1 MTTAPEDCTEDHL
14 LNGRVALRQP
24 RQGFRAGLDAVLLA
38 AFIPARPGESVL
50 EAGAGSGAAFLCL
63 AARVPGL
70 AIRAVEREPSMAAL
84 ARDNAARAGLNA
96 QIEEGDVADLA
107 LARRLGP
114 VAHGF
119 ANPPYWPGGT
129 PPPGAIRRA
138 ATHEKGA
145 ALAAWVAFLAAAIA
159 PRGSL
164 SLILPAARFD
174 AAVAALGTS
183 GFGAVELFPLWPR
196 QGVAAKR
203 VLLRARKGSRA
214 PARVW
219 PGLVLHEA
227 DGRFTSEAEAIL
239 RDAAGL
245 QLAKRD
251 GAESLRA

>member
-1 MTTAPEDCTEDHL
+1 MTTVPDDFTEDHL

-38 AFIPARPGESVL
+38 AFIPAKPGEAVL
-50 EAGAGSGAAFLCL
+50 EAGPGSGAAFLCL

-70 AIRAVEREPSMAAL
+70 AIRAVERESAMAVL
-84 ARDNAARAGLNA
+84 AQENAARAGLAA

-138 ATHEKGA
+138 ATHEAGPG
-145 ALAAWVAFLAAAIA
+145 LSQWVGFLAAAIA

-174 AAVAALGTS
+174 AAAAAMREA
-183 GFGAVELFPLWPR
+183 GFGAMELLPLWPR
-196 QGVAAKR
+196 AGIAAKR
-203 VLLRARKGSRA
+203 ILLRARKGARG
-214 PARVW
+214 PAKILS
-219 PGLVLHEA
+219 GLVLHEA
-227 DGRFTSEAEAIL
+227 DGRFTEAAEAIL
-239 RDAAGL
+239 RDAAPINPN
-245 QLAKRD
+245 
-251 GAESLRA
+251 